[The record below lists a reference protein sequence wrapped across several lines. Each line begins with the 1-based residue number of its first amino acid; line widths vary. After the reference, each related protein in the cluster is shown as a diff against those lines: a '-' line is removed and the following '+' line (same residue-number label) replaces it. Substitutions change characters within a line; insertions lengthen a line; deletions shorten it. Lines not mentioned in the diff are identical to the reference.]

1 MNVTYAKEKNARLGD
16 SSYEL
21 FYNGLFWKKTNL
33 KQGAYIYQSTAWPVP
48 HAYAQPYH
56 PGSGSHGQRFRL
68 CWHTDQG
75 NPWSAFPVHGVGE
88 LPYGSQLTT
97 PTCVVWSWRLKECY
111 AILMSTKLSG
121 CHCPG
126 DMAVR
131 MREVLSRPWVGACV
145 PLALGLSCFANNFLP
160 SHFYRLYWLLYK
172 CTTKILLSLLSRLS
186 M

>member
-1 MNVTYAKEKNARLGD
+1 MDLNRIINSRG
-16 SSYEL
+16 
-21 FYNGLFWKKTNL
+21 KK
-33 KQGAYIYQSTAWPVP
+33 IIDICCV
-48 HAYAQPYH
+48 
-56 PGSGSHGQRFRL
+56 GSGVK
-68 CWHTDQG
+68 C
-75 NPWSAFPVHGVGE
+75 VGE

-111 AILMSTKLSG
+111 AILMSPKLSG

-160 SHFYRLYWLLYK
+160 SHFYRLY
-172 CTTKILLSLLSRLS
+172 
-186 M
+186 